1 MIRWYFP
8 IFQAGGERLVGERTK
23 ISGEARRR
31 WGGQD
36 ENSEGGFEEQVGFLF
51 WARSCFFFWK
61 RNCLFKMHLWS
72 ARPPVSQFI
81 KEITRATEEDR
92 KRRWEWTGKSFFE
105 QKLFLHCSRWCD
117 LWLVTFCDSDWMFNL
132 SEKITSLEEYFLY
145 SAHCYIFQRGQ
156 GTKTEAFWNAGIPIH
171 QNINKSCKSLFFQA
185 EPRESESDPLGVLA
199 QLNSILETEEE
210 RFLIIIIIIII
221 LFSPFLLLFWYT

>member
-8 IFQAGGERLVGERTK
+8 ILQAGGERLVGERTK

-105 QKLFLHCSRWCD
+105 QKLFLHCPFYLDDVICGWWHSATVIGCLILVKKSHLLKNIFCTVHTAIFFREARERKQRLFETQVFPFIKTSTKAVKAFFSR
-117 LWLVTFCDSDWMFNL
+117 L
-132 SEKITSLEEYFLY
+132 S
-145 SAHCYIFQRGQ
+145 RG
-156 GTKTEAFWNAGIPIH
+156 KVKVIP
-171 QNINKSCKSLFFQA
+171 
-185 EPRESESDPLGVLA
+185 SESLHSWTPSWRRRRRG
-199 QLNSILETEEE
+199 
-210 RFLIIIIIIII
+210 FL
-221 LFSPFLLLFWYT
+221 